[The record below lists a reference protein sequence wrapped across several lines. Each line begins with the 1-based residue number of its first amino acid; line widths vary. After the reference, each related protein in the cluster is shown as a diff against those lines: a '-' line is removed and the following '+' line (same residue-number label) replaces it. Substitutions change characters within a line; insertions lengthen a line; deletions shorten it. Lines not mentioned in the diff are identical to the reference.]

1 MKVIRNIEERDKI
14 YTELC
19 NLWKN
24 SNDLKYKDLEEW
36 QIKKYSEIIYKA
48 NYLRKKFSAD
58 GTNELKGCNLKIEVL
73 EHREEVLGVA
83 KEDQR
88 AMTYNQYDKLL
99 KRLNREYTKPYKDLK
114 KKLFEAMEEGDLK
127 TILTIDQ
134 SIKTLERCRALG
146 LKLNRIVDID
156 TYSRLE
162 IEALNLKKL
171 NTIVENGKNIVRLE

>member
-1 MKVIRNIEERDKI
+1 MKIIKSLEERDKI
-14 YTELC
+14 YIELC

-24 SNDLKYKDLEEW
+24 STDLKYKDLEEW

-48 NYLRKKFSAD
+48 NYLRKKFSDD

-73 EHREEVLGVA
+73 EHREGVLGVA
-83 KEDQR
+83 KEDQKT
-88 AMTYNQYDKLL
+88 MTHNQYDKLL
-99 KRLNREYTKPYKDLK
+99 KKLNREYSKPYKDLK
-114 KKLFEAMEEGDLK
+114 KKLFEAMEEGDIK

-162 IEALNLKKL
+162 LEALKLKELGK
-171 NTIVENGKNIVRLE
+171 IVNDDTNIIS